1 MNHDIFLYL
10 CTVFNVESEVGK
22 FDAYIVPLKALTTGS
37 HTFDYQL
44 DNGFFT
50 KIDSPEVR
58 KGNIHATVVVKKTGS
73 IFELSFDLDGVA
85 LIPCDRCLDDMEQP
99 IACKE
104 KLQVKLG
111 KDFSE
116 ESEVVIV
123 PEVEGEIN
131 IAWFLYEF
139 IVLTIPIKHVHLP
152 GKCNKAMTSHLR
164 KHTAHNIDETGEGE
178 DEESDE
184 KNDFTD
190 NEESGND
197 PRWNKLKDIYD
208 ND

>member
-131 IAWFLYEF
+131 RT
-139 IVLTIPIKHVHLP
+139 TINCFAVDSPAVTR
-152 GKCNKAMTSHLR
+152 G
-164 KHTAHNIDETGEGE
+164 
-178 DEESDE
+178 
-184 KNDFTD
+184 
-190 NEESGND
+190 SGGGSGR
-197 PRWNKLKDIYD
+197 PCIMRPSLQQ
-208 ND
+208 